1 MGRWVS
7 PRRGSTSSVT
17 DDEITATA
25 RRVFGHEQLWPGQY
39 DAVRALLDGHDVLL
53 VGSTGSGKSLAYQL
67 PAVLLQRPTLVVS
80 PLLALQADQVTRL
93 DQRGTQTSAARISSA
108 ETPKQRRQALSA
120 AAAGDLEFLFLA
132 PEQLANDDVREAI
145 AALRPSLVAVDEA
158 HCVSSWGH
166 DFRPDYLRLGEL
178 LADLDDPRIIAMT
191 ATAAPPVRADIVER
205 LRLHDPTV
213 VVGGSAR
220 TNIYLAVER
229 CLDEADQ
236 RARVQQAV
244 LGTAAPGIVYVRTR
258 KASEAY
264 AADLA
269 EAGLAAAAY
278 HAGLGKR
285 VRDAVQD
292 DFMAGRL
299 EVIVATSAFGM
310 GVDKPDIR
318 FVVHAQA
325 PESPDS
331 YYQEVGRAG
340 RDRAPAVALLYFR
353 PEDLNLAR
361 FFTAARPEPAEVA
374 AVLDAWPEGTE
385 PDRAQLVEQTELSAR
400 KLGRILN
407 LVDEAKTNGHRPNVV
422 AVVERAEAYRKL
434 QESRIER
441 MRAYAETRRCRR
453 QFLLEYFG
461 EQTAELCGDCDN
473 CRAGLATDVPDAGP
487 FRVEQPVTHP
497 AFGAGVVMG
506 VEGDELTV
514 LFDDVGYKTLSLPAV
529 VEQELLVPA
538 G

>member
-1 MGRWVS
+1 
-7 PRRGSTSSVT
+7 VT
-17 DDEITATA
+17 ADVIGETA
-25 RRVFGHEQLWPGQY
+25 RRVFGHERLWPGQY
-39 DAVRALLDGHDVLL
+39 EAIRALLDGHDVLL

-67 PAVLLQRPTLVVS
+67 PAVLLQRSTLVVS

-93 DQRGTQTSAARISSA
+93 DQRGEQTKAERVSSA
-108 ETPKQRRQALSA
+108 ETPKQRREALEA
-120 AAAGDLEFLFLA
+120 AASGEVEFLFLA
-132 PEQLANDDVREAI
+132 PEQLAKDDVRQAL

-178 LADLDDPRIIAMT
+178 LADLENPRIIAMT

-205 LRLHDPTV
+205 LRLHDPIV

-220 TNIYLAVER
+220 TNLYLAVER
-229 CLDEADQ
+229 CLDEGDQ
-236 RARVQQAV
+236 RDRVLAAV
-244 LGTAAPGIVYVRTR
+244 LSTDGPGIVYVRTR
-258 KASEAY
+258 KAAEDY

-269 EAGLAAAAY
+269 EAGLASAAY

-285 VRDAVQD
+285 IRDSVQD
-292 DFMAGRL
+292 DFMAGRI
-299 EVIVATSAFGM
+299 EIMVATSAFGM

-325 PESPDS
+325 PESPDA
-331 YYQEVGRAG
+331 YLQEVGRAG
-340 RDRAPAVALLYFR
+340 RDREPALGLLYFR
-353 PEDLNLAR
+353 PEDLGLAR
-361 FFTAARPEPAEVA
+361 FFNAPVPKPADVA
-374 AVLDAWPEGTE
+374 LVLDSWREGTE
-385 PDRAQLVEQTELSAR
+385 ADRTSLAEQTGLGAR

-407 LVDEAKTNGHRPNVV
+407 LIDEASQDGHRPNVV
-422 AVVERAEAYRKL
+422 AVIERADAYRKL

-473 CRAGLATDVPDAGP
+473 CRSGVATEETENGP
-487 FRVEQPVTHP
+487 FRIQQAVRHP

-506 VEGDELTV
+506 VAGDELTV
-514 LFDDVGYKTLSLPAV
+514 LFDDVGYKTLSLPTV
-529 VEQELLVPA
+529 VEQELLQPA
-538 G
+538 

>member
-1 MGRWVS
+1 VPADLGRQF
-7 PRRGSTSSVT
+7 PVT
-17 DDEITATA
+17 EDEISEAA
-25 RRVFGHEQLWPGQY
+25 RRVFGYEQLWPGQY
-39 DAVRALLDGHDVLL
+39 EAVRALLDGHDVLL

-67 PAVLLQRPTLVVS
+67 PAVLLRGPTLVVS
-80 PLLALQADQVTRL
+80 PLLALQADQVASL
-93 DQRGTQTSAARISSA
+93 DERGERTSAARISSA
-108 ETPKQRRQALSA
+108 ETPKQRREALAA
-120 AAAGDLEFLFLA
+120 AAAGELEFVFLA

-178 LADLDDPRIIAMT
+178 LADLPDPRIIAMT
-191 ATAAPPVRADIVER
+191 ATAAPPVRADIIER

-220 TNIYLAVER
+220 TNLYLGVER
-229 CLDEADQ
+229 CLDEGDQ
-236 RARVQQAV
+236 RARVLDAV
-244 LGTAAPGIVYVRTR
+244 LGTAGPGIVYVRTR
-258 KASEAY
+258 KATEAY
-264 AADLA
+264 ARDLA

-278 HAGLGKR
+278 HAGLSKR
-285 VRDAVQD
+285 VRDSVQD

-299 EVIVATSAFGM
+299 EVMVATSAFGM

-318 FVVHAQA
+318 FVVHAHA

-340 RDRAPAVALLYFR
+340 RDRKPAVGVLYFR
-353 PEDLNLAR
+353 PEDLSLAR
-361 FFTAARPEPAEVA
+361 FFSAAPPAPNDVA
-374 AVLDAWPEGTE
+374 AVLDAWPGGTE
-385 PDRAQLVEQTELSAR
+385 PDRQGLSEQTGLSGR

-407 LVDEAKTNGHRPNVV
+407 LVGEAGSNGHRPNVP

-514 LFDDVGYKTLSLPAV
+514 LFDDVGYKTLSLPTV
-529 VEQELLVPA
+529 VDQELLTPA
-538 G
+538 

>member
-1 MGRWVS
+1 M
-7 PRRGSTSSVT
+7 T
-17 DDEITATA
+17 DDEILDTA
-25 RRVFGHEQLWPGQY
+25 RRVFGHQQLWPGQY
-39 DAVRALLDGHDVLL
+39 EAVRALLGGHDVLL

-93 DQRGTQTSAARISSA
+93 DERGARTQAARISSA
-108 ETPKQRRQALSA
+108 ETPKQRQEALAA
-120 AAAGDLEFLFLA
+120 AAAGDLEFVFLA
-132 PEQLANDDVREAI
+132 PEQLANDDVRKAI
-145 AALRPSLVAVDEA
+145 VALRPSLVAVDEA

-205 LRLHDPTV
+205 LRLQNPTV

-220 TNIYLAVER
+220 TNIYLDVQR
-229 CLDEADQ
+229 CLDEGDQ
-236 RARVQQAV
+236 RARVLQAV
-244 LGTAAPGIVYVRTR
+244 QDTAGPGIVYVRTR
-258 KASEAY
+258 KATEAY

-269 EAGLAAAAY
+269 AAGLAAAAY

-285 VRDAVQD
+285 VREAVQE
-292 DFMAGRL
+292 DFMAGR
-299 EVIVATSAFGM
+299 VDVMVATSAFGM

-318 FVVHAQA
+318 FVVHAHA

-340 RDRAPAVALLYFR
+340 RDRAPAVGVLYFR
-353 PEDLNLAR
+353 PEDLSLAR
-361 FFTAARPEPAEVA
+361 FFTAARPDPADVA
-374 AVLDAWPEGTE
+374 AVLDAWPEDTE
-385 PDRAQLVEQTELSAR
+385 PDRSRLSEQTGLGVR

-407 LVDEAKTNGHRPNVV
+407 LIGEAGTDGHRPNVV
-422 AVVERAEAYRKL
+422 AVIERAEAYRRL

-461 EQTAELCGDCDN
+461 EETAELCGDCDN
-473 CRAGLATDVPDAGP
+473 CRAGIAIDVPDAGP
-487 FRVEQPVTHP
+487 FRVEQPVRHP

-529 VEQELLVPA
+529 VEQDLLTPA
-538 G
+538 L